1 MEFGN
6 LLTEDQAYEQQD
18 GTKLIQYNRNKHSGE
33 IKTIKVVIGDVKTK
47 SGGTTKMMFGIW
59 ANWNN
64 NDWDCLG
71 YGLDTE

>member
-1 MEFGN
+1 MEFEN

-33 IKTIKVVIGDVKTK
+33 IKTINVTIGNVGKTK
-47 SGGTTKMMFGIW
+47 LMFGIW